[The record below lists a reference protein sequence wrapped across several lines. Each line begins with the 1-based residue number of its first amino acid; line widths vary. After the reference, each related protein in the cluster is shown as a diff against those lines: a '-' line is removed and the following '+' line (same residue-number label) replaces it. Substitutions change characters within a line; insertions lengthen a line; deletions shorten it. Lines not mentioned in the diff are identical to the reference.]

1 MQGKRAHI
9 GLRGPDGRGRDR
21 YPAAHFP
28 VTPFPCGEEMPG
40 QMEGTGEAAPFFL
53 FCTDLFLKH
62 ESRNITDISFFM
74 MVFVLY
80 DALPFIFS
88 SCFSVLNVFIQVH
101 AVLFRCKNILNRF
114 MIRVT
119 LNEAYKILY

>member
-1 MQGKRAHI
+1 
-9 GLRGPDGRGRDR
+9 
-21 YPAAHFP
+21 
-28 VTPFPCGEEMPG
+28 
-40 QMEGTGEAAPFFL
+40 MEGTGEAAPFFL
-53 FCTDLFLKH
+53 FCTDLFLKN

-74 MVFVLY
+74 MGFVLY
-80 DALPFIFS
+80 DALSFIFS
-88 SCFSVLNVFIQVH
+88 SCFSVLNVFIQVY

>member
-1 MQGKRAHI
+1 
-9 GLRGPDGRGRDR
+9 
-21 YPAAHFP
+21 
-28 VTPFPCGEEMPG
+28 
-40 QMEGTGEAAPFFL
+40 MEGTGEAAPFFL
-53 FCTDLFLKH
+53 FCTDLF
-62 ESRNITDISFFM
+62 FM

-80 DALPFIFS
+80 DALSFIFS
-88 SCFSVLNVFIQVH
+88 SCFSVLNVFIQVY

>member
-1 MQGKRAHI
+1 MM
-9 GLRGPDGRGRDR
+9 
-21 YPAAHFP
+21 F
-28 VTPFPCGEEMPG
+28 FFF
-40 QMEGTGEAAPFFL
+40 FFL
-53 FCTDLFLKH
+53 IFIFLFLMKL
-62 ESRNITDISFFM
+62 RNCFYFFM

-80 DALPFIFS
+80 DALSFIFS
-88 SCFSVLNVFIQVH
+88 SCFSVLNVFIQVY

>member
-1 MQGKRAHI
+1 
-9 GLRGPDGRGRDR
+9 
-21 YPAAHFP
+21 
-28 VTPFPCGEEMPG
+28 
-40 QMEGTGEAAPFFL
+40 MEGTGEAAPFFL

-74 MVFVLY
+74 IVFVLY
-80 DALPFIFS
+80 DALYS
-88 SCFSVLNVFIQVH
+88 SFSVLNVFIQVYV
-101 AVLFRCKNILNRF
+101 VLFRCKNILNRF